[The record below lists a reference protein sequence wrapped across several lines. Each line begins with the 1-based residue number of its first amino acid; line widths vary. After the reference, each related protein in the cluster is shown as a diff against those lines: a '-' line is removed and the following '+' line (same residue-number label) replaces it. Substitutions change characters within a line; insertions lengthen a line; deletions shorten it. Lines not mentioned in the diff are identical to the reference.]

1 MPEYFGMGNG
11 IVTGNELN
19 EWPGR
24 YQQTDFFKHLLL
36 RTETDYRQPE
46 TVVNDVE
53 FDGQVDGNKNT
64 RRFRQRTGEDQ
75 VNRITGLDNG
85 APFPLLSCHPDFVLE
100 NGEIVSRKFQFLLI
114 SSFRKEKMIDIFC
127 RECFFPSHIQ
137 CYKWFYKKGEGG
149 SIENVPVVIFLNIV
163 NYPAFPEQL
172 QYHRR
177 VQ

>member
-24 YQQTDFFKHLLL
+24 YQQTDFFKHLVL

-64 RRFRQRTGEDQ
+64 CRFRQRTGEDQ

-85 APFPLLSCHPDFVLE
+85 APFPLLACNLALVPRMVEMVPGNF
-100 NGEIVSRKFQFLLI
+100 KFCL
-114 SSFRKEKMIDIFC
+114 
-127 RECFFPSHIQ
+127 
-137 CYKWFYKKGEGG
+137 
-149 SIENVPVVIFLNIV
+149 
-163 NYPAFPEQL
+163 
-172 QYHRR
+172 
-177 VQ
+177 